1 MITLHKKGHTTNLQD
16 LQPPGQGRP
25 ALDLTPVTAGHLLR
39 LGKGT
44 EDTLVWPCIESNLQ
58 MTTFFV
64 LFFTFFSRGTLQLVF
79 DVFSKRTKA
88 HPKWVTQFPTF
99 SKRVVNIKGRYFYQ
113 SSKTFTEGIRVTENK
128 QTIKVTQIAINPQG

>member
-1 MITLHKKGHTTNLQD
+1 MITLHKKGQTTNLQD

-44 EDTLVWPCIESNLQ
+44 EDTLVWPCIESILQ
-58 MTTFFV
+58 MTTFFC
-64 LFFTFFSRGTLQLVF
+64 LFFYLFFRGTRQLF
-79 DVFSKRTKA
+79 FNVFSKRTKA

-99 SKRVVNIKGRYFYQ
+99 SKRVVNIRARYFLSIFKNFPNGRVIRKAYESQ
-113 SSKTFTEGIRVTENK
+113 KTNK
-128 QTIKVTQIAINPQG
+128 Q